1 MTKKQ
6 RQNLAKRE
14 GQKAAKAEAEAQRQA
29 ALTKHQRELEKERIK
44 EQFAQQSKKTSGGMR
59 ATVDSKGHMVFE

>member
-14 GQKAAKAEAEAQRQA
+14 AQKAAKAEAEAMRQA
-29 ALTKHQRELEKERIK
+29 TLAQHKRELEKERIK
-44 EQFAQQSKKTSGGMR
+44 EQFSQSKKPSGGMR